1 MSYTCLVCA
10 WPKLKEP
17 PHSPSGGGSYEI
29 CPACGYQYGVDDD
42 DRGITPEQ
50 WRRTWVQQGAR
61 WSSAGIKAPKG
72 WKYLAGAVGKARKG
86 STAAAKKTIVL
97 KPLPQKPKS
106 AKKPAAKRAPAR
118 KKPG

>member
-1 MSYTCLVCA
+1 MTYPCLVCA

-17 PHSPSGGGSYEI
+17 PRSPSGGGSYEI

-61 WSSAGIKAPKG
+61 WSSAGIKSPKG
-72 WKYLAGAVGKARKG
+72 WKYQAGTAGQARQA
-86 STAAAKKTIVL
+86 STAAKNTIVL
-97 KPLPQKPKS
+97 KSLPPKPK
-106 AKKPAAKRAPAR
+106 AAKMPAGKRSPAR
-118 KKPG
+118 KNPG